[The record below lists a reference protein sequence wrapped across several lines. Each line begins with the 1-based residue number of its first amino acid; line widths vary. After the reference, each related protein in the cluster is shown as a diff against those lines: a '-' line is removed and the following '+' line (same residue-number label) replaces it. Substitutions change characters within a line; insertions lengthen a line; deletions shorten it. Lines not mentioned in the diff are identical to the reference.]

1 MTPVAI
7 EINGFSHSLHSSA
20 EAILK
25 RAIFVA
31 RWDKRFE
38 KREAGLRLSQ
48 SRAFISA
55 A

>member
-7 EINGFSHSLHSSA
+7 EINGFSHSFHSST

-25 RAIFVA
+25 RTIFVA
-31 RWDKRFE
+31 KWDKRFE

-48 SRAFISA
+48 SRTFISA

>member
-7 EINGFSHSLHSSA
+7 EINGFSHSSA

-25 RAIFVA
+25 RIIFVA
-31 RWDKRFE
+31 KWDKRFE